1 MVVDKHALIRTNH
14 GPVMPKGLSKTI
26 TKSSKFRNRYERW
39 PSRENF
45 VAFRKQKY
53 FCNNLNEKIKRNYFT
68 KIASTRNKGFW
79 NAVKPFLTS
88 KGFLHNDDIATE
100 FDNRTITDEKEFS
113 KTFNEYYI
121 NIV

>member
-1 MVVDKHALIRTNH
+1 MVLDKHALIRINH

-68 KIASTRNKGFW
+68 KIASTRNKDFW

-100 FDNRTITDEKEFS
+100 FDNRTITDEKELS

>member
-1 MVVDKHALIRTNH
+1 MVLDKHALIRTNH

-53 FCNNLNEKIKRNYFT
+53 FCNNLNEKLKRNYFT
-68 KIASTRNKGFW
+68 KIASTRNKDFW
-79 NAVKPFLTS
+79 NAVKPFLIS

-100 FDNRTITDEKEFS
+100 FDNRTITDEKELS